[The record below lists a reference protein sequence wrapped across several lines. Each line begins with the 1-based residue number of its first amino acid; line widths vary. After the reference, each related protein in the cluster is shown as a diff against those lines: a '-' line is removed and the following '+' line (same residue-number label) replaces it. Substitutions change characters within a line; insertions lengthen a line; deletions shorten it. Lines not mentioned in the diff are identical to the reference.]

1 MSEEVRTSIE
11 IAAPAGTVWDIVMDH
26 ARLGDWVSAHKS
38 VEWDSGEVRQ

>member
-26 ARLGDWVSAHKS
+26 ARLGDRVSAHKS